1 MVESAL
7 LQQTRDHTRENFP
20 VLAATRV
27 LFLVQQLNR
36 LRNSFH

>member
-7 LQQTRDHTRENFP
+7 LQQARDHTRENLP